1 MLVVNAQF
9 IIVPLQDG
17 IIAAKRID
25 LSKKGVETCGDVD
38 EVRPLLLGSEC
49 CCTWVEL
56 DSPAPC
62 LEPGP
67 TSSLGSYVSA
77 RSRQITC

>member
-1 MLVVNAQF
+1 MLVVTAQF

-49 CCTWVEL
+49 CCT
-56 DSPAPC
+56 
-62 LEPGP
+62 
-67 TSSLGSYVSA
+67 
-77 RSRQITC
+77 